1 MEMKARFLFICL
13 SIFLFIAPS
22 AQAGDKL
29 ERASDVLQVVLP
41 ATAYVMIFGFDDKEG
56 RSSYTKA
63 LALTVGVTWGLKLT
77 VDKKRP
83 NGGSQAF
90 PSGHTSAAFSGASF
104 IERRYGWELGIPAY
118 VAASFVAFS
127 RVESDNHFVEDVIA
141 GAAIGTISTYLF
153 TKPIEKRLSVVPLVG
168 GGTYGVF
175 IETQF

>member
-13 SIFLFIAPS
+13 SISLFIAPS
-22 AQAGDKL
+22 AQASDKF
-29 ERASDVLQVVLP
+29 EKASDVLQFVLP
-41 ATAYVMIFGFDDKEG
+41 ATAYVMTFGFDDKEG
-56 RSSYTKA
+56 RSNYTKA
-63 LALTVGVTWGLKLT
+63 LALTVGVTRGLKLT

-104 IERRYGWELGIPAY
+104 IERRYGWEYGIPAY

-141 GAAIGTISTYLF
+141 EAAIGTISTYLL
-153 TKPIEKRLSVVPLVG
+153 TKPFEESLSAVPLVG